1 MRQLTCSAPNTI
13 GWQDVPAPRLQGDG
27 EALVRPLSVARCD
40 IDLFLTSGLFPSRG
54 PFALGHEG
62 VAEILELGD
71 AVRGLE
77 VGQRVVV
84 AFQVSCG
91 TCGSCPLPLPGK
103 KPRSTSSN
111 CGWPCHSNGAK
122 TSTPPRSS
130 CLGLSSRYSR
140 STR

>member
-1 MRQLTCSAPNTI
+1 MQQLTCTEPGTVL
-13 GWQDVPAPRLQGDG
+13 WQNVPEPALLGPG
-27 EALVRPLSVARCD
+27 EALVRPLAVARCD

-91 TCGSCPLPLPGK
+91 ACGSCAAGH
-103 KPRSTSSN
+103 T
-111 CGWPCHSNGAK
+111 
-122 TSTPPRSS
+122 
-130 CLGLSSRYSR
+130 
-140 STR
+140 